1 MEVLN
6 YGFGFEDPT
15 EEDAV
20 ACSGCSMRGG
30 RPRPS
35 LKSLRLPTAAL
46 EIPTGRKRRGY
57 VGKGRS
63 QILRE
68 QALRQNIVADV
79 RSVGSHW
86 FLHMR
91 PLCIPEGAMLIKLVI
106 LHTEHLH
113 VYAQWAKMKKLV
125 SGQVNVN
132 LQVWGNFNDYIC
144 EQIKQR
150 ATESIGYQN
159 TSIICCNIWIGMWA
173 MILMILEKGL
183 LRSYVQWVS

>member
-15 EEDAV
+15 EDDV

-46 EIPTGRKRRGY
+46 EIPTRRKRRGY

-79 RSVGSHW
+79 PSVGSRW
-86 FLHMR
+86 FLHLR
-91 PLCIPEGAMLIKLVI
+91 PLCIPEGAMQIKLVI

-113 VYAQWAKMKKLV
+113 VYAQWAK
-125 SGQVNVN
+125 
-132 LQVWGNFNDYIC
+132 
-144 EQIKQR
+144 IK
-150 ATESIGYQN
+150 N
-159 TSIICCNIWIGMWA
+159 
-173 MILMILEKGL
+173 
-183 LRSYVQWVS
+183 